1 MPVTLLQAR
10 AAGAADGRVHSGPG
24 GNLGAAFKVK
34 VSKFGCPL
42 AGLQHGT
49 LLVIAAV
56 DKPAGESNHIGSCL
70 IPAVTSLHLPGCS
83 VIDAAGVRVWLNS
96 QPVPC
101 SATASDG
108 QLRAV
113 SCRPAH
119 TAAAARQRR
128 QQRGSEAHGV
138 DEDGTL
144 GGMPAAVGEADGDE
158 QLLGSGEGHASDA
171 GDSQLSEERGEQAEA
186 EMNKEAG
193 ELAAEGE
200 EEEAE
205 EERWARAEQQA
216 AEEAAAARAARDQ
229 AERDEE
235 AELAASEVE
244 QGMQSGSQQQQ
255 PAEQQAQE
263 ANPAEARQE
272 GAKQEASQ
280 EEAAP
285 QGSGPSP
292 YQQALSQCED
302 LQCLAAA
309 AQQERHPGQFLFPHF
324 FIVGWQVRRG
334 PASDMMPVAF
344 AQLAVRQHSSQAVP
358 KASSRPAASSPSRP
372 QR

>member
-1 MPVTLLQAR
+1 M
-10 AAGAADGRVHSGPG
+10 
-24 GNLGAAFKVK
+24 
-34 VSKFGCPL
+34 
-42 AGLQHGT
+42 
-49 LLVIAAV
+49 
-56 DKPAGESNHIGSCL
+56 
-70 IPAVTSLHLPGCS
+70 
-83 VIDAAGVRVWLNS
+83 IDTAGVRVWLDS

-119 TAAAARQRR
+119 TPAAARQRR
-128 QQRGSEAHGV
+128 QQRGGAAHGV
-138 DEDGTL
+138 EEDGTL
-144 GGMPAAVGEADGDE
+144 DGMPTAEGEADDSE
-158 QLLGSGEGHASDA
+158 QLLGPGGGHASEAD
-171 GDSQLSEERGEQAEA
+171 DSQMSDEQGERAEA
-186 EMNKEAG
+186 EMDEEAA
-193 ELAAEGE
+193 ELAAEEE

-205 EERWARAEQQA
+205 EERWAPAEQQA
-216 AEEAAAARAARDQ
+216 AEEAAAAQSARDQ

-244 QGMQSGSQQQQ
+244 QGMQSGSQQQH

-263 ANPAEARQE
+263 ADAAEAQQE

-292 YQQALSQCED
+292 YQQALSRCED

-309 AQQERHPGQFLFPHF
+309 TQQERHPGQFLFPHF
-324 FIVGWQVRRG
+324 FIVGWQASRG
-334 PASDMMPVAF
+334 DMRPVAF

-358 KASSRPAASSPSRP
+358 KASRRPAASSPSRP
-372 QR
+372 QRYITASHAA